1 MPEKK
6 KRFRG
11 YLTRLVSAAYTKVD
25 VTPTPGKFRVIVSA
39 EGVFEKVGDYSF
51 LEDAKESAD
60 ELAKLGNLCY
70 VENESNRVIY
80 MIGVD

>member
-11 YLTRLVSAAYTKVD
+11 YLTRLINARYTEAE
-25 VTPTPGKFRVIVSA
+25 VTITPGKFRVIVSTA
-39 EGVFEKVGDYSF
+39 GVFEKVGDYSF
-51 LEDAKESAD
+51 LEDAKKSAD

-70 VENESNRVIY
+70 VENESNRIIY